1 MKISINVHGT
11 ISTDIKLID
20 HISTILREYV
30 RDKMNIEPSF
40 RLVGYEPLKNGT
52 GVTVKLF
59 DFTME
64 TLYIVTES
72 SGELTVVSLDVSC
85 PEHLGNMNQYDDDGH
100 KKLSD

>member
-40 RLVGYEPLKNGT
+40 RLVGYEPLKNGN
-52 GVTVKLF
+52 GVTIKLF
-59 DFTME
+59 DITME
-64 TLYIVTES
+64 TLYVVTES

-85 PEHLGNMNQYDDDGH
+85 PEHLGDMNQYGDDGH

>member
-1 MKISINVHGT
+1 MKISIDVHGT
-11 ISTDIKLID
+11 ISMDIKLIER
-20 HISTILREYV
+20 ISTILREYV
-30 RDKMNIEPSF
+30 RDRMDIEPSF
-40 RLVGYEPLKNGT
+40 RLVGYKPSKNGI

-72 SGELTVVSLDVSC
+72 SGELTVVSFDASC

>member
-1 MKISINVHGT
+1 METSINALGT

-85 PEHLGNMNQYDDDGH
+85 PEHLGDMNQYDDDGH
-100 KKLSD
+100 KKLSN

>member
-40 RLVGYEPLKNGT
+40 RLVGYEPLQNGT

-72 SGELTVVSLDVSC
+72 SGKLTLEILDVSC
-85 PEHLGNMNQYDDDGH
+85 PEHLGDMDQYDEDGH
-100 KKLSD
+100 KKVE

>member
-1 MKISINVHGT
+1 METSINALGT
-11 ISTDIKLID
+11 ISTDIKLIE

-30 RDKMNIEPSF
+30 RDNMNIEPSF
-40 RLVGYEPLKNGT
+40 RLVGYELLKNGN

-64 TLYIVTES
+64 TLYVVTES
-72 SGELTVVSLDVSC
+72 SGELTVVSLDTSS
-85 PEHLGNMNQYDDDGH
+85 PEHLGDMNQYDDDGH

>member
-1 MKISINVHGT
+1 METSINALGT
-11 ISTDIKLID
+11 ISTDIKLIE

-30 RDKMNIEPSF
+30 RDRMDIEPSF
-40 RLVGYEPLKNGT
+40 RLVGYKPSKNGI

-85 PEHLGNMNQYDDDGH
+85 PEHLGNMNQYDDGH
-100 KKLSD
+100 KKVE

>member
-1 MKISINVHGT
+1 MKISINIQGT
-11 ISTDIKLID
+11 ISTDIKLIE
-20 HISTILREYV
+20 HISAILREYV
-30 RDKMNIEPSF
+30 RDRVDIEPSF

-64 TLYIVTES
+64 TLYVVTES

-85 PEHLGNMNQYDDDGH
+85 PEHLGDMNQYDDDGH
-100 KKLSD
+100 KS